1 MSNEHLFRSLGSTLH
16 TMTEDSLVKE
26 MKRLAVP
33 HHSNLV
39 NIVALRSVTQEREE
53 RLH

>member
-1 MSNEHLFRSLGSTLH
+1 MSNEHLFRSLGLTLH
-16 TMTEDSLVKE
+16 TMTEDSLLKE

>member
-1 MSNEHLFRSLGSTLH
+1 M
-16 TMTEDSLVKE
+16 EDDLVKE

-39 NIVALRSVTQEREE
+39 NIVALQSVTQEREE
-53 RLH
+53 LVRVGWTIPGQDTWTFECV